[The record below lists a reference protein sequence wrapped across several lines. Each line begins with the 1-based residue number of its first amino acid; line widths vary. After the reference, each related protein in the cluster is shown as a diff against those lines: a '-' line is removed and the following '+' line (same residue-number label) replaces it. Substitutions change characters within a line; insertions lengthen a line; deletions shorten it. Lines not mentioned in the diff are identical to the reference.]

1 MGETPI
7 LLQVDNLF
15 VDYYTLEGIVHAVR
29 GVTFNIGKGES
40 VCLVG
45 ESGSGKS
52 TVGAAIAMA
61 LPNNARVKG
70 RVMYGGKNLATISE
84 RDRVKLAGREISI
97 IFQDPAASLN
107 PLFTIGEQMSDI
119 ISHHLGL
126 KDKGDALRRAAE
138 MLRKAGLPDPERILN
153 SYPHQLSGGMLQRVN
168 IAIALSTSPKLLV
181 ADEPTT
187 MLDVTLQAQILELL
201 RKLQKEMK
209 LSMLFITHNLGVA
222 AEVCDRIIVMYA
234 GVIFEEGPTESVL
247 LNPLHPYTVRLLQ
260 CVPRAQIKVEKLS
273 YIPGSLPDPRFV
285 PPGCPFAERCDDKMD
300 RCLKEMPPMIEVR
313 PSHRV
318 ACFKYL
324 NLKR

>member
-1 MGETPI
+1 MAEGQA

-29 GVTFNIGKGES
+29 GITFNIKQGES

-61 LPNNARVKG
+61 LPNNARAKG
-70 RVMYGGKNLATISE
+70 RIEYAGKNLVAISE
-84 RDRVKLAGREISI
+84 KERVELAGREISI

-126 KDKGDALRRAAE
+126 RDREDALRRAAG
-138 MLRKAGLPDPERILN
+138 MLKKAGLPDPERILN

-168 IAIALSTSPKLLV
+168 IAIALSTNPKLLV

-201 RKLQKEMK
+201 RNLQQEMS

-234 GVIFEEGPTESVL
+234 GVIFEEGPTDSVL
-247 LNPLHPYTVRLLQ
+247 LNPLHPYTIRLLQ

-273 YIPGSLPDPRFV
+273 YIPGSLPDPRFI
-285 PPGCPFAERCDDKMD
+285 PPGCPFADRCDEKTDECIK
-300 RCLKEMPPMIEVR
+300 KMPPMIEVR

-324 NLKR
+324 KR